1 MEFENLARKTI
12 ETECEDYYFGI
23 ADLSNVEKSETQKYG
38 SLLDAYP
45 NAISIGLTLF
55 PKISPASHQS
65 EYEKIYN
72 DTKNVTD
79 SKIDIITARL
89 SEMLQKNGYSAF
101 PVPKIET
108 NEKLFLY
115 LHKLAAMMAGLGK
128 IEKNWTS
135 ITLDEDKYVNWG
147 TVLTNAPIIIF

>member
-1 MEFENLARKTI
+1 MQFENLARKTI

-23 ADLSNVEKSETQKYG
+23 ADLSRAKKSETQKYG

-45 NAISIGLTLF
+45 NAISIGLTMF
-55 PKISPASHQS
+55 PRISHPLHQT

-79 SKIDIITARL
+79 GKLDIITAQLGEILR
-89 SEMLQKNGYSAF
+89 ENGYAAF

-115 LHKLAAMMAGLGK
+115 LHKMAVRMAGLDQ
-128 IEKNWTS
+128 IENNC
-135 ITLDEDKYVNWG
+135 TLMALDGGYVNWG
-147 TVLTNAPIIIF
+147 TVLTNAPL

>member
-23 ADLSNVEKSETQKYG
+23 ADLSNLEKPETQKYA

-45 NAISIGLTLF
+45 NAISIGLTIF
-55 PKISPASHQS
+55 PRISHASHQC

-72 DTKNVTD
+72 ETKNVTD
-79 SKIDIITARL
+79 SKLDIITARL
-89 SEMLQKNGYSAF
+89 SELLHKNGYSAF

-108 NEKLFLY
+108 NEKLFFY
-115 LHKLAAMMAGLGK
+115 LNKMAVRMAGLGQ
-128 IEKNWTS
+128 IERNCT
-135 ITLDEDKYVNWG
+135 IMDLDDDRYVNWG
-147 TVLTNAPIIIF
+147 TVLTNAPL

>member
-45 NAISIGLTLF
+45 NAISIGLTIF
-55 PKISPASHQS
+55 PRISHVSHQS

-72 DTKNVTD
+72 DTKNVAD
-79 SKIDIITARL
+79 GKIDIITARL
-89 SEMLQKNGYSAF
+89 SEMLQKNGYAAF
-101 PVPKIET
+101 SVPKIET

-115 LHKLAAMMAGLGK
+115 LHKLAARMAGLGR
-128 IEKNWTS
+128 IEKNCTVK
-135 ITLDEDKYVNWG
+135 TLDGGRYVNWG
-147 TVLTNAPIIIF
+147 TVLTNAPL

>member
-45 NAISIGLTLF
+45 NAISIGLTIF
-55 PKISPASHQS
+55 PRISHQSHQS

-72 DTKNVTD
+72 DTKDVTD
-79 SKIDIITARL
+79 GKLDIITARL
-89 SEMLQKNGYSAF
+89 SELLQKNGYAAF

-115 LHKLAAMMAGLGK
+115 LHKMAVRMAGLGQ
-128 IEKNWTS
+128 IEQNCTS
-135 ITLDEDKYVNWG
+135 STLDEDKYVNWG
-147 TVLTNAPIIIF
+147 TVLTNAPL

>member
-23 ADLSNVEKSETQKYG
+23 ADLSNLEKPETQKYG
-38 SLLDAYP
+38 SLLEAYP
-45 NAISIGLTLF
+45 NAISIGLTIF
-55 PKISPASHQS
+55 PKISHASHQS

-72 DTKNVTD
+72 ETKNVTD
-79 SKIDIITARL
+79 SKLDIITARL
-89 SEMLQKNGYSAF
+89 SELLQKNGYSAF

-115 LHKLAAMMAGLGK
+115 LHKMAVRMAGLDQ
-128 IEKNWTS
+128 IEKNLTAM
-135 ITLDEDKYVNWG
+135 TLDDGRYVNWG
-147 TVLTNAPIIIF
+147 TVLTNAPL